1 MHKQIH
7 LTPNQEEKLR
17 ELGAYLREIRL
28 KQSLSIDE
36 LEERTRIKARV
47 LVAIEEA
54 KGGDLPEP
62 IYVRALIQ
70 QFADALG
77 LEGRDFA
84 SAFPIDPK
92 IKGIQTSWKPL
103 RRYKVRLFPWY
114 LAYTLVLVCAMS
126 GFSLL
131 ASRSGDNF
139 AQNPAPAT
147 RDDNNLEPPTIATN
161 NSANPATNNSAN
173 NTAVT
178 KPLQSSPQNP
188 ASTSPNSSPAPLPKP
203 ASIPSLPSPSTDAR
217 TVSDRPPSNPASPNN
232 PTPPSATPNAPVV
245 VSMTLQDDCWLKVV
259 ADGEIVYQGTLAKG
273 EQKTWHAQEQI
284 TVVAGNAGGVVVAIN
299 NQEAKPLGTLG
310 AVETATFVPPK
321 SRS

>member
-28 KQSLSIDE
+28 KQSLSLNE
-36 LEERTRIKARV
+36 LEDRTRIKARV

-54 KGGDLPEP
+54 KGSDLPEP
-62 IYVRALIQ
+62 VYVRALIQ

-84 SAFPIDPK
+84 SAFPLDPK

-131 ASRSGDNF
+131 ASRSGENF
-139 AQNPAPAT
+139 VQNPSPAT
-147 RDDNNLEPPTIATN
+147 QDNNNSEPPAIATN
-161 NSANPATNNSAN
+161 TSGNTAAN
-173 NTAVT
+173 NAAGT
-178 KPLQSSPQNP
+178 KPTLSSPQNTAPQNTAP
-188 ASTSPNSSPAPLPKP
+188 ASPKSSPASAPPP
-203 ASIPSLPSPSTDAR
+203 ASPPETTTR
-217 TVSDRPPSNPASPNN
+217 TVSDRPSINPP
-232 PTPPSATPNAPVV
+232 PPSANPNAPVV

-321 SRS
+321 SPS